1 MIGIKIGDEF
11 LEVSKDTRISLKLVN
26 PLFNEDNL
34 SPGSLS
40 LPFDL
45 PSGDASP
52 GNAVILGQPDVIENT
67 EGFRKVAA
75 SLFFDGLPMKSG
87 KLIVREHGDNKTNT
101 NFNFG
106 LGTISDEFKTKK
118 VRNIIA
124 QTITIDA
131 ATHAKKIYLKAGALA
146 APDYSI
152 TVNGRVYTAAT
163 VSALATAIN
172 ADVTEPRATATY
184 VTTGTTPLGV
194 AQPFIEIGAYTNPND
209 PLSPLHVDFDG
220 DNGNSGTG
228 FVWYVEGMNMTALN
242 TAFSD
247 FMDDYNTSP
256 YPTEAIRFPV
266 IFNDSFSGQ
275 GGLLNYFGG
284 FADGGVKQTNYVNA
298 RNQFGLVLNDANYG
312 AGINVPFKV
321 RNANSIQPFLRM
333 KWVLDQIATYFAFEF
348 EGDWYTSEAAN
359 MLIDHAAALDAPLDY
374 IGKTKFVFWRRSFN
388 LSELIE
394 DVTVVDLLKALQ
406 SRYNLGMYVNEINGK
421 LRIVKR
427 ESVAIATTDE
437 DITAMAGKIKGP
449 VDMRLTGVK
458 FTTPKD
464 DTDEY
469 SVADEYTVGEAEE
482 TVPCKLGAIA
492 QEFTTIIMGAA
503 GSVTGPYKRQDFS
516 DKFKLRV
523 FHYVGLTNNGTFT
536 YAKASKDGNGFVETW
551 TGASGLYARRWQYWI
566 YYAMRRR
573 SITVPVSFEYRHLYR
588 IDWELKRRLDRKQF
602 MIKSIDVELTPG
614 GIRVSDVELYTM
626 M

>member
-45 PSGDASP
+45 PSGENSP
-52 GNAVILGQPDVIENT
+52 GNAVILGHPDVIENV
-67 EGFRKVAA
+67 EGFRKIAG
-75 SLFFDGLPMKSG
+75 SLFFDGLPMKAG
-87 KLIVREHGDNKTNT
+87 KLIVREHGEGKTNT

-118 VRNIIA
+118 VREIIA

-131 ATHAKKIYLKAGALA
+131 GAHPKKVYLKAGALA

-209 PLSPLHVDFDG
+209 PLTPLHVDYED
-220 DNGNSGTG
+220 DNGNSSTG
-228 FVWYVEGMNMTALN
+228 YVWYVEGMDLTAYRA
-242 TAFSD
+242 AFTS
-247 FMDDYNTSP
+247 FMDAYNTDP
-256 YPTEAIRFPV
+256 YPDEAIRFPTM
-266 IFNDSFSGQ
+266 FNDSFSGQ
-275 GGLLNYFGG
+275 YGGAINLSG
-284 FADGGVKQTNYVNA
+284 FYNNTLIKGSNYVNA
-298 RNQFGLVLNDANYG
+298 RNSYGLIFN
-312 AGINVPFKV
+312 GIGTTTPFTV
-321 RNANSIQPFLRM
+321 RNMNSIQPFLRM
-333 KWVLDQIATYFAFEF
+333 KWVLDQIATYFNFEY
-348 EGDWYTSEAAN
+348 EGDWYDTEATN

-406 SRYNLGMYVNEINGK
+406 SRYNLGIYTNELNGK
-421 LRIVKR
+421 LRLVKR
-427 ESVAIATTDE
+427 EAVAIAKTDE
-437 DITAMAGKIKGP
+437 DITAKAGNIKR
-449 VDMRLTGVK
+449 VSDMRLTGVK
-458 FTTPKD
+458 FSTPKD

-469 SVADEYTVGEAEE
+469 STADELSVGDAEE
-482 TVPCKLGAIA
+482 TITSKMGSIT
-492 QEFTTIIMGAA
+492 QEFTTTISGDS
-503 GSVTGPYKRQDFS
+503 GSVTGPLKRQDFG

-523 FHYVGLTNNGTFT
+523 FHYVGLINNGTFT

-551 TGASGLYARRWQYWI
+551 TGASGLYARRWKYWI
-566 YYAMRRR
+566 YFAMRRR
-573 SITVPVSFEYRHLYR
+573 AVTLPVSFDYTDLYR

-626 M
+626 I